1 MLDSQLPQSP
11 QSPTYRTRPEG
22 DGDLARL
29 FLDRVD
35 GYRRRYDPSPTNS
48 APPTLPPARL
58 TPATSPPPGSSPT
71 KTSPAAS
78 TRSTPVTRQ
87 DDDDSQSDEL
97 VLLVH
102 GTFAG
107 SEHDEGVAWWQK
119 GSPAW
124 NSLRER
130 LPDGVAMPQRGEIFH
145 WSGEN
150 SERAR
155 IKAGQDLLDKLL
167 ELEASGRHYH
177 LIGHSHG
184 GSVIWHALR
193 LATLHRESL
202 PGLRT
207 WTTVGTPFLHY
218 RTHGALSIV
227 NILNLVL
234 GLALLKPAY
243 SAFCGFFHFAWAA
256 IQGRDAAIS
265 LRSDHD
271 VGMFM
276 ALLRSPF
283 LKLLEV
289 AGVPVVKTADGLK
302 LGSFDPASG
311 HHLFDYLFCSWE
323 GWVVILVTLFGG
335 YVFLFLASLFLNPA
349 LESLRIRAE
358 KRLERTA
365 METYRG
371 RWLGLWSPEDEAI
384 NGLRATLDLSVS
396 FVANI
401 APRDRILLSDY
412 VALISRPYLWLLA
425 PAFNNLVRP
434 MIDRAVRTMVVKTAQ
449 GNNRPAAEVVAVSPY
464 PTADSPPGSHPALPP
479 AVATRLLEGA
489 NEHARDIA
497 PGIRQLLA
505 APSFV
510 SGLER
515 FGQSLS
521 GGELIH
527 TSYFGDPAVL
537 DLLAL
542 HVAWGRRDSSV
553 VRDIEVTDESLWAW
567 FCAFKHS
574 VHETVKFESARSA
587 IPRPHFPLVRSRAA

>member
-1 MLDSQLPQSP
+1 
-11 QSPTYRTRPEG
+11 
-22 DGDLARL
+22 
-29 FLDRVD
+29 
-35 GYRRRYDPSPTNS
+35 
-48 APPTLPPARL
+48 
-58 TPATSPPPGSSPT
+58 
-71 KTSPAAS
+71 
-78 TRSTPVTRQ
+78 
-87 DDDDSQSDEL
+87 
-97 VLLVH
+97 
-102 GTFAG
+102 
-107 SEHDEGVAWWQK
+107 
-119 GSPAW
+119 
-124 NSLRER
+124 
-130 LPDGVAMPQRGEIFH
+130 
-145 WSGEN
+145 
-150 SERAR
+150 
-155 IKAGQDLLDKLL
+155 
-167 ELEASGRHYH
+167 
-177 LIGHSHG
+177 
-184 GSVIWHALR
+184 
-193 LATLHRESL
+193 
-202 PGLRT
+202 
-207 WTTVGTPFLHY
+207 
-218 RTHGALSIV
+218 
-227 NILNLVL
+227 VL
-234 GLALLKPAY
+234 GLLLLKPAY
-243 SAFCGFFHFAWAA
+243 GAFCGFFHFAWAA

-265 LRSDHD
+265 LRSNEE
-271 VGMFM
+271 VGLVM
-276 ALLRSPF
+276 ALLRAPF
-283 LKLLEV
+283 LKVLEF
-289 AGVPVVKTADGLK
+289 AGVPVVKTDSGLR
-302 LGSFDPASG
+302 LGTFDPASG

-425 PAFNNLVRP
+425 PAFNNLLRP

-464 PTADSPPGSHPALPP
+464 PTSDSAPGSHPALPP

-510 SGLER
+510 SGIER
-515 FGQSLS
+515 FGKTLS

-542 HVAWGRRDSSV
+542 HVAWGRRDTAV
-553 VRDIEVTDESLWAW
+553 VRDIIAADATIGAW
-567 FCAFKHS
+567 FCAFKHT
-574 VHETVKFESARSA
+574 VHETVEFEPARSA
-587 IPRPHFPLVRSRAA
+587 IPRPHFPLTRSRAA